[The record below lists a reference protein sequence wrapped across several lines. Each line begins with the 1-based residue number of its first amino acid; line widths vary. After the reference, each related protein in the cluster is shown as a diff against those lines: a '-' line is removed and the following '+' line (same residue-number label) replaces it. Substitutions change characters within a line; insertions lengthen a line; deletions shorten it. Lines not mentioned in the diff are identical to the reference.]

1 MDLAYDRLGAGPPLV
16 LLHGIGHRRQAW
28 NPVLDRLAEHREVIC
43 VDLPGF
49 GESPPLPDH
58 LPYQLDSLI
67 TVLASFFASVGL
79 HRPHVAGN
87 SMGGFTALVLAQRG
101 LARSATA
108 LSPAGLWTPAER
120 RRALAIVRAV
130 HRTALGLNP
139 MIAARLAQTAA
150 GRALLTGIIVA
161 RPGLLEPSVVLADMR
176 ALVSSVAFAPT
187 LAAGRTIMFTGGIDV
202 PVTIA
207 WGSRDRILRR
217 PRAELITRLIPQ
229 AQLLILP
236 GCGHVPMS
244 DDPDLVAQ
252 VLLNGSD
259 DRAGSGERTGSLAG
273 SVDLLPS
280 VEATDSGDTPPLPRS
295 QPA

>member
-1 MDLAYDRLGAGPPLV
+1 MAYDRLGAGPPLV

-49 GESPPLPDH
+49 GESAPLPDH
-58 LPYQLDSLI
+58 LPYALDSLI
-67 TVLASFFASVGL
+67 TVLTGFFARLGL
-79 HRPHVAGN
+79 YRPHVAGN
-87 SMGGFTALVLAQRG
+87 SMGGFAALVLAQRG
-101 LARSATA
+101 LARSVTA

-120 RRALAIVRAV
+120 RRALAVVRAV
-130 HRTALGLNP
+130 HRTARGLNP

-150 GRALLTGIIVA
+150 GRTLLSGIIVA

-176 ALVSSVAFAPT
+176 ALVNSVAFLPT
-187 LAAGRTIMFTGGIDV
+187 LAIGRTIMFTGRIDV

-207 WGSRDRILRR
+207 WGTRDRILRR

-229 AQLLILP
+229 ARLLTLP

-244 DDPDLVAQ
+244 DDPGLVAQ
-252 VLLNGSD
+252 VLLDGSASHEVIGD
-259 DRAGSGERTGSLAG
+259 E
-273 SVDLLPS
+273 
-280 VEATDSGDTPPLPRS
+280 DSAPQPES